1 MNGQPYTFWNR
12 LACAWAGI
20 VQALRSER
28 HMKVH
33 LAALIL
39 VVVAG
44 WWFGLDRLEWIAI
57 LLVSGLVISMELI
70 NSALE
75 ESLDHLH
82 PDLHPAIGRAKDMA
96 SGAVLVAAII
106 ALGIAALIFL
116 PRMFG

>member
-1 MNGQPYTFWNR
+1 MNRPPYSFRNR

-20 VQALRSER
+20 IQAWRSER

-39 VVVAG
+39 VVGAG
-44 WWFGLDRLEWIAI
+44 WWFALDRLEWIAI
-57 LLVSGLVISMELI
+57 LLVSGLVISLELI

-75 ESLDHLH
+75 ETLDHLH

-106 ALGIAALIFL
+106 ALGVAGLIFL
-116 PRMFG
+116 ARMFG